1 MRTSLQHNNRQACAR
16 FRKRKIISQQDR
28 QPLQRARSAVAVSPV
43 APGHPDGAVT
53 AASAW
58 ARPWRVGTR
67 DCRYV
72 TATRLRRRLR
82 ALVVKIAQTPSIN
95 GRKPDSGYGP
105 TESCHERRATL
116 PRERGRMLV
125 GSRTVRTALSSS
137 RTRHRGSVAVT
148 GAPRGGHG
156 GTSRDLEQSR
166 SPNADRIKP
175 AVFYPLD
182 LHRSSPPLPLAG
194 RYVAISSGLR

>member
-1 MRTSLQHNNRQACAR
+1 MS
-16 FRKRKIISQQDR
+16 ISPPTYSNIPHFQMPGLHRDRCGCSVLIPFPNSSGSRANDHHCLCGQDCTDR
-28 QPLQRARSAVAVSPV
+28 QHPRAQS
-43 APGHPDGAVT
+43 
-53 AASAW
+53 
-58 ARPWRVGTR
+58 
-67 DCRYV
+67 
-72 TATRLRRRLR
+72 
-82 ALVVKIAQTPSIN
+82 
-95 GRKPDSGYGP
+95 DSGYGP

-116 PRERGRMLV
+116 PRERGRMSV

-148 GAPRGGHG
+148 GAPAGGYG

-182 LHRSSPPLPLAG
+182 LHWSSPPASARGTERGDFEWAAIGGANVGVGGRQRIDQHCVPGPLA
-194 RYVAISSGLR
+194 RR